1 LAESQNK
8 GHELFLVVKNKF
20 DVHLVSPEK
29 VLVLV
34 LVILISGE
42 RVYRFEGL
50 CDFLRTFVEN
60 MVKKLLKL
68 RRSLELFDQGRKSPQ
83 NLQYG
88 HNVVFELFF
97 WCLSPDHLI
106 V

>member
-1 LAESQNK
+1 
-8 GHELFLVVKNKF
+8 
-20 DVHLVSPEK
+20 
-29 VLVLV
+29 
-34 LVILISGE
+34 
-42 RVYRFEGL
+42 
-50 CDFLRTFVEN
+50 

-106 V
+106 VWELLKHAPTFGNDAMIQFIIGKGIFLNSLDNLFRDTIESIIQLQHKLSIRILC